1 MQQLFFYKT
10 FFKTKNKI
18 MKTKKLKLSN
28 LLVVA
33 LLVGG
38 MLSFTPAAQ
47 AQSIQPVT
55 VKSSKGFDATINEIK
70 KAVSGGG
77 MMVLSELNQG
87 KVLSMTGL
95 SINAHSF
102 FIGNPNVGKEAF
114 SADPSVGLVIP
125 VRVNVYEQN
134 GATYVNYFK
143 PSDLFSSFN
152 NAKVKM
158 IAGKLDEK
166 LAMMMKMVSM

>member
-1 MQQLFFYKT
+1 
-10 FFKTKNKI
+10 
-18 MKTKKLKLSN
+18 MKTKKFRLPST
-28 LLVVA
+28 LVVTA
-33 LLVGG
+33 TD
-38 MLSFTPAAQ
+38 SWNAQ
-47 AQSIQPVT
+47 LYLCDQFSICSTVT
-55 VKSSKGFDATINEIK
+55 VKSSKGFDATLAEIK

-87 KVLSMTGL
+87 KILSMTGL

-114 SADPSVGLVIP
+114 AADPSVGLVIP

-166 LAMMMKMVSM
+166 LAMMMKMISM

>member
-1 MQQLFFYKT
+1 
-10 FFKTKNKI
+10 
-18 MKTKKLKLSN
+18 MKTKKSKLSS
-28 LLVVA
+28 LLVVTLFTA
-33 LLVGG
+33 G
-38 MLSFTPAAQ
+38 MLSFTSATK
-47 AQSIQPVT
+47 AQSIQPVAI
-55 VKSSKGFDATINEIK
+55 KSSKGFDATISEIK

-95 SINAHSF
+95 SINARSF

-114 SADPSVGLVIP
+114 SSDPSVGLVIP
-125 VRVNVYEQN
+125 VRINVYEQN
-134 GATYVNYFK
+134 GATYVNYFE

-158 IAGKLDEK
+158 IAGRLDEK
-166 LAMMMKMVSM
+166 LAMMMKMISM

>member
-1 MQQLFFYKT
+1 
-10 FFKTKNKI
+10 
-18 MKTKKLKLSN
+18 MKTQKSKWSV
-28 LLVVA
+28 LLFA
-33 LLVGG
+33 TIF
-38 MLSFTPAAQ
+38 MLAMTGFTTSVD
-47 AQSIQPVT
+47 AQSIKPVT
-55 VKSSKGFDATINEIK
+55 VKSSKNFDGTISEIK
-70 KAVSGGG
+70 KAVSQGG

-102 FIGNPNVGKEAF
+102 FIGNPNVGKDAF

-125 VRVNVYEQN
+125 VRINVYEQN

-152 NAKVKM
+152 NSKVKM
-158 IAGKLDEK
+158 LADKLDGK

>member
-1 MQQLFFYKT
+1 
-10 FFKTKNKI
+10 
-18 MKTKKLKLSN
+18 MKTKKLRLSS
-28 LLVVA
+28 LLFVA
-33 LLVGG
+33 ILMAG
-38 MLSFTPAAQ
+38 MLSFTSGIK
-47 AQSIQPVT
+47 AQSIKPVT
-55 VKSSKGFDATINEIK
+55 VKSSKGFDATLAEIK

-102 FIGNPNVGKEAF
+102 FIGNPNVGKQAF

-125 VRVNVYEQN
+125 VRINVYEQN

-152 NAKVKM
+152 DAKVKM

-166 LAMMMKMVSM
+166 LAMMMKMISM

>member
-1 MQQLFFYKT
+1 
-10 FFKTKNKI
+10 
-18 MKTKKLKLSN
+18 MKTKKLRLPS
-28 LLVVA
+28 LLVVTVLMA
-33 LLVGG
+33 G
-38 MLSFTPAAQ
+38 MLSFTSATE

-55 VKSSKGFDATINEIK
+55 IKSSKGFDATLSAIK

-102 FIGNPNVGKEAF
+102 FIGNPNVGKQAF
-114 SADPSVGLVIP
+114 SSDPSVGLVIP

-143 PSDLFSSFN
+143 PSDLFSSFKN
-152 NAKVKM
+152 SQVKM
-158 IAGKLDEK
+158 IAGKLDQK
-166 LAMMMKMVSM
+166 LAMMMKMISQ

>member
-1 MQQLFFYKT
+1 
-10 FFKTKNKI
+10 
-18 MKTKKLKLSN
+18 MKTKKLRGSVMLFATI
-28 LLVVA
+28 LML
-33 LLVGG
+33 G
-38 MLSFTPAAQ
+38 MAGFTNSVNAQ
-47 AQSIQPVT
+47 TIKPVT
-55 VKSSKGFDATINEIK
+55 VKSSKNFDGTIDAIK

-87 KVLSMTGL
+87 KVLTMTGL
-95 SINAHSF
+95 HINAHSF
-102 FIGNPNVGKEAF
+102 FIGNPTVGKMAF

-143 PSDLFSSFN
+143 PSELFSSFD

-158 IAGKLDEK
+158 LGEKLDGKLE
-166 LAMMMKMVSM
+166 MMMKMISM

>member
-1 MQQLFFYKT
+1 M
-10 FFKTKNKI
+10 N
-18 MKTKKLKLSN
+18 TKKLKLP
-28 LLVVA
+28 A
-33 LLVGG
+33 LLFAAILMAG
-38 MLSFTPAAQ
+38 LFSFTAVQ
-47 AQSIQPVT
+47 AQSIKPVT
-55 VKSSKGFDATINEIK
+55 VKSSKNFDGTLSAIK
-70 KAVSGGG
+70 KAVAGGG

-102 FIGNPNVGKEAF
+102 FVGNPTVGKQAF

-125 VRVNVYEQN
+125 VRINVYEQG

-143 PSDLFSSFN
+143 PTDLFSSFN
-152 NAKVKM
+152 NSNVKM
-158 IAGKLDEK
+158 LAQKLDEK

>member
-1 MQQLFFYKT
+1 
-10 FFKTKNKI
+10 
-18 MKTKKLKLSN
+18 MKTKKLRLPS

-33 LLVGG
+33 VLMAG
-38 MLSFTPAAQ
+38 MLSFTSAAK
-47 AQSIQPVT
+47 AQSIHPVT
-55 VKSSKGFDATINEIK
+55 VKSSKGFDATISEIK

-87 KVLSMTGL
+87 KILSMTGL

-114 SADPSVGLVIP
+114 SSDPSVGLVIP

-134 GATYVNYFK
+134 GTTYVNYFK

>member
-1 MQQLFFYKT
+1 
-10 FFKTKNKI
+10 
-18 MKTKKLKLSN
+18 MKTKKLRFKS
-28 LLVVA
+28 LLFVT
-33 LLVGG
+33 LLIAG
-38 MLSFTPAAQ
+38 MLSFTSDAHS
-47 AQSIQPVT
+47 QSVQPVT

-70 KAVSGGG
+70 KAVAGGG

-87 KVLSMTGL
+87 KILSMTGL

-102 FIGNPNVGKEAF
+102 FIGNPNVGKQAF

-152 NAKVKM
+152 NSKVKM

-166 LAMMMKMVSM
+166 LAMMMKMISM

>member
-1 MQQLFFYKT
+1 
-10 FFKTKNKI
+10 
-18 MKTKKLKLSN
+18 MKTKKLKLSAL
-28 LLVVA
+28 LLVAVLMA
-33 LLVGG
+33 G
-38 MLSFTPAAQ
+38 MFSLASSLQ
-47 AQSIQPVT
+47 AQTIKPVT
-55 VKSSKGFDATINEIK
+55 IKSSKGFEATLDEIK

-87 KVLSMTGL
+87 KILSMTGL

-114 SADPSVGLVIP
+114 SSDPSVGLVIP

-134 GATYVNYFK
+134 GATYINYFK

-152 NAKVKM
+152 NSKVKM
-158 IAGKLDEK
+158 VAEKLDGK
-166 LAMMMKMVSM
+166 LAMMMKMISM

>member
-1 MQQLFFYKT
+1 MQQLILHKT
-10 FFKTKNKI
+10 LFKKNKI
-18 MKTKKLKLSN
+18 MKTQKLKGSV
-28 LLVVA
+28 LLFATILMLGMAGFTKSVNAQTIKPVV
-33 LLVGG
+33 
-38 MLSFTPAAQ
+38 
-47 AQSIQPVT
+47 
-55 VKSSKGFDATINEIK
+55 VKSSKNYDGTISAIK

-102 FIGNPNVGKEAF
+102 FIGNPTVGKEAF

-125 VRVNVYEQN
+125 VRINVYEQN
-134 GATYVNYFK
+134 GAVYVNYFK

-158 IAGKLDEK
+158 LGEKLDSK
-166 LAMMMKMVSM
+166 LAMMMKMISM